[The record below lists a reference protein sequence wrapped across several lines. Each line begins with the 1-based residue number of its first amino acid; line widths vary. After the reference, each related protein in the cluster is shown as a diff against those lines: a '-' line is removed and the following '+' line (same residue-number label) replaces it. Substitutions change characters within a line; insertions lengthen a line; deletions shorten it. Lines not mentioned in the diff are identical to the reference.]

1 MADEPDISR
10 LRFLMKSGNSF
21 ELDGVINWE
30 FQSDAKGTQGLK
42 LEQLKDGTRTT
53 LIVKTLVLSQVEA
66 ILDLPTKLEPV

>member
-1 MADEPDISR
+1 MAEPTDISR

-21 ELDGVINWE
+21 ELDGVIDWA
-30 FQSDAKGTQGLK
+30 FAADAKGVESVK

-66 ILDLPTKLEPV
+66 IIELPTALESR